1 MKKGQ
6 IGVTCAEAT
15 LKAFLRT
22 INVNEHRTIFYL
34 GYNEPG
40 SILENTTIDSDLK
53 NAIEELLKND

>member
-22 INVNEHRTIFYL
+22 INVNEHSTLSYL
-34 GYNEPG
+34 GYDEPG
-40 SILENTTIDSDLK
+40 SILKNSDIIKDLEFSV
-53 NAIEELLKND
+53 AQLLKND